1 MAQQLKD
8 FDMEMGEFS
17 SVPGTHT
24 VEEGDQPRQVVLC
37 PLHSDMCVHTLT
49 QNK

>member
-8 FDMEMGEFS
+8 FDTEMDEFS
-17 SVPGTHT
+17 SVPGTHR
-24 VEEGDQPRQVVLC
+24 VDQPRQVVLC